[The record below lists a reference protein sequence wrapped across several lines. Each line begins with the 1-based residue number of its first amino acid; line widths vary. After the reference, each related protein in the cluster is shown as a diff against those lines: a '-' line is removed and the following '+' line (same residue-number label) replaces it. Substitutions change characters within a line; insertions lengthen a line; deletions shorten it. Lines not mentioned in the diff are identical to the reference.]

1 MKGKMV
7 KEIIEKMMV
16 IKKGNTP
23 DQYMERLAKIS
34 QQVTLTLLICM
45 LVEDRLYGIFKNI
58 LQLIIFAHAFYLIF
72 IWCCMYRLQKV
83 ITKDKK

>member
-1 MKGKMV
+1 MV

-16 IKKGNTP
+16 IKKGDTTE
-23 DQYMERLAKIS
+23 QYMERLAKIS

-45 LVEDRLYGIFKNI
+45 LVEERLYGIFKNI
-58 LQLIIFAHAFYLIF
+58 LQLVIFAHAFYLIF

>member
-1 MKGKMV
+1 MV
-7 KEIIEKMMV
+7 KDIIEKMMV
-16 IKKGNTP
+16 IKKGDTP

-58 LQLIIFAHAFYLIF
+58 LQLIIFVHAIYLIF
-72 IWCCMYRLQKV
+72 VWCCMYRLQK
-83 ITKDKK
+83 IMEKDRK

>member
-1 MKGKMV
+1 MV

-16 IKKGNTP
+16 IKKGDTP

-83 ITKDKK
+83 ITKNKK

>member
-1 MKGKMV
+1 MV

-16 IKKGNTP
+16 IKKGDTP
-23 DQYMERLAKIS
+23 DQYMERLAKMS

-45 LVEDRLYGIFKNI
+45 LVEEHLYGIFKNI

-72 IWCCMYRLQKV
+72 IWCCMYRVQKM
-83 ITKDKK
+83 TKKGDK

>member
-1 MKGKMV
+1 MIKDV
-7 KEIIEKMMV
+7 IEKMTMA
-16 IKKGNTP
+16 KKGDTP

-34 QQVTLTLLICM
+34 QQATLTLLICM

>member
-1 MKGKMV
+1 MV

-16 IKKGNTP
+16 IKKGDTP

-72 IWCCMYRLQKV
+72 IWCCMYRLQRV

>member
-1 MKGKMV
+1 MV

-16 IKKGNTP
+16 IKKGDTP
-23 DQYMERLAKIS
+23 DQYMERLAKMS
-34 QQVTLTLLICM
+34 QQVTLTLLICI

-72 IWCCMYRLQKV
+72 VWCCMYRLQK
-83 ITKDKK
+83 IMEKDRK